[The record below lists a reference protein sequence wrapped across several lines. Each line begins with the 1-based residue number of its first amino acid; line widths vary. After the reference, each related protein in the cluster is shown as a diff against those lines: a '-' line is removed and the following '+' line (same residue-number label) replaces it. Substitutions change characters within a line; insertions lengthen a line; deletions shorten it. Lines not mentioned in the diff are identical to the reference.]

1 MIAFTA
7 NYLFTPLERVQQPLL
22 LVEDHVIVEA
32 GSRVAREVPHGVR
45 VVNFGD
51 AVLAPGFVDIHIHGG
66 AGHDVMEADADGLSA
81 VEQLLFK
88 HGVTSYFPT
97 TVTAPLDKTWSALDR
112 LANAIES
119 ASRYGESRKV
129 RARPLGIHL
138 EGPFISHAR
147 RGVHPPQN
155 LLLPTLPAFDRF
167 WQAARG
173 HIRVM
178 TIAPE
183 LEGAGEVIAEAARR
197 EVCVSLGHSNSDL
210 NSARAAVAAG
220 ARHATHTFNAMRPLD
235 HRDPGI
241 LAEVLTDSR
250 LSADIIADG
259 IHLDPTIVEL
269 FLKAKGVDGAVLIT
283 DAISA
288 TGMPDGRYRLGTF
301 EVEVKN
307 GRCLAD
313 GKLAGSVLTMDR
325 AVRNV
330 MHFAHWDLQQAIRL
344 ATLNPARVAG
354 FTDRGKLEAGAVA
367 DFVVLSPSGEVRN
380 TVIGGEVSETVS
392 NI

>member
-45 VVNFGD
+45 VVDFGD

-119 ASRYGESRKV
+119 ASRCDESRKV

-241 LAEVLTDSR
+241 IAEVLTDSR
-250 LSADIIADG
+250 LSGDIIADG

-301 EVEVKN
+301 EVEVRN

-380 TVIGGEVSETVS
+380 TVIGGEVSET
-392 NI
+392 

>member
-7 NYLFTPLERVQQPLL
+7 NYLFTPLERVEQPLL

-45 VVNFGD
+45 VVDFGD

-197 EVCVSLGHSNSDL
+197 EVCISLGHSNSDL

-241 LAEVLTDSR
+241 IAEVLTDSR

-301 EVEVKN
+301 EVEVRN

-380 TVIGGEVSETVS
+380 TVIGGEVSEP
-392 NI
+392 